1 MGSFKERRQLARFR
15 VRWPM
20 LYANEEL
27 IGQGTLRARYPCEPV
42 SCGLPGRRNDARC
55 RRHATEGMGLS
66 RT

>member
-27 IGQGTLRARYPCEPV
+27 IGQASKFFSPQ
-42 SCGLPGRRNDARC
+42 AK
-55 RRHATEGMGLS
+55 